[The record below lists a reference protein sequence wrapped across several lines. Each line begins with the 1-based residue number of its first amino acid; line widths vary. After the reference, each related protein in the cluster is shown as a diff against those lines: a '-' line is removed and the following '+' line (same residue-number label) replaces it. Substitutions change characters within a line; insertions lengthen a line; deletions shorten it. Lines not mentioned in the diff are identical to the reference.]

1 MEIWQTIVLA
11 IGGNSALLAVLA
23 YIVSRF
29 VEKHFQ
35 REIIKFQ
42 SELKLSTD
50 SEIEKFKSELQ
61 RQTLEHQV
69 RFSRLHQETASTI
82 AETYNLLQR
91 LFATAQEHTR
101 SHDIIGLVATEE
113 THKKVIT
120 AYSEFLDYFKPRQI
134 FLPMEVVNNIQVFC
148 QMLDKAITDF
158 EENIR
163 PGMNATGADWEC
175 VRCAMD
181 TKMPEIL
188 DALDHKFRT
197 LLGSS

>member
-61 RQTLEHQV
+61 RQTLEHHY
-69 RFSRLHQETASTI
+69 R
-82 AETYNLLQR
+82 
-91 LFATAQEHTR
+91 
-101 SHDIIGLVATEE
+101 
-113 THKKVIT
+113 
-120 AYSEFLDYFKPRQI
+120 
-134 FLPMEVVNNIQVFC
+134 
-148 QMLDKAITDF
+148 
-158 EENIR
+158 
-163 PGMNATGADWEC
+163 
-175 VRCAMD
+175 
-181 TKMPEIL
+181 
-188 DALDHKFRT
+188 
-197 LLGSS
+197 